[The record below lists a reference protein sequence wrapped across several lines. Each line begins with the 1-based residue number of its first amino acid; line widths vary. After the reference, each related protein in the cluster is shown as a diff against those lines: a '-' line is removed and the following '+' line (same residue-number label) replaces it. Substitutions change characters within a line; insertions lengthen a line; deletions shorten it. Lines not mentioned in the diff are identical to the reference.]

1 MSFSLVGSEM
11 CIRERLN
18 SCSQINEELPVAGEL
33 ICTAAGVERD
43 ECVKA
48 AKINNEDG
56 NNESEN

>member
-1 MSFSLVGSEM
+1 MKINFIFLFL
-11 CIRERLN
+11 ILLIN

>member
-1 MSFSLVGSEM
+1 MKINFIFLFSILL
-11 CIRERLN
+11 LN

>member
-1 MSFSLVGSEM
+1 MKINFIFLFL
-11 CIRERLN
+11 ILLLN

-48 AKINNEDG
+48 AKINNENG

>member
-1 MSFSLVGSEM
+1 MKINFIFLFL
-11 CIRERLN
+11 ILLLN

>member
-1 MSFSLVGSEM
+1 MKINFIFLFL
-11 CIRERLN
+11 ILLLN
-18 SCSQINEELPVAGEL
+18 SCSQFNEELPVAGEL

>member
-1 MSFSLVGSEM
+1 MKINFIFLFL
-11 CIRERLN
+11 ILFLN

>member
-1 MSFSLVGSEM
+1 MKINFIFLFL
-11 CIRERLN
+11 ILLLN

-56 NNESEN
+56 NNEPEN

>member
-1 MSFSLVGSEM
+1 MKINFIFLFL
-11 CIRERLN
+11 ILLLN

-56 NNESEN
+56 NNDSEN

>member
-1 MSFSLVGSEM
+1 MKINFIFLFL
-11 CIRERLN
+11 ILLLN

-43 ECVKA
+43 ECIKA
-48 AKINNEDG
+48 AKINNEDE

>member
-1 MSFSLVGSEM
+1 MKINFIFLFL
-11 CIRERLN
+11 ILLLN

-33 ICTAAGVERD
+33 ISTAAGVERD

>member
-1 MSFSLVGSEM
+1 MKINFIFLFL
-11 CIRERLN
+11 ILLLN

-33 ICTAAGVERD
+33 ICTAAGVERE

-56 NNESEN
+56 NNEPEN

>member
-1 MSFSLVGSEM
+1 MKINFIFLFL
-11 CIRERLN
+11 ILLLN

-48 AKINNEDG
+48 AKINNEDR